1 LNYSTKKNKKMKT
14 VSLSGSPRANVGKV
28 DAAALRAKGMVPC
41 VIYGAGEQIHFSADI
56 RHFKEII
63 FTPETNLVNV
73 DINGKSYKT
82 VLQEAQYHK
91 INDKLIHADFLQVT
105 EDKPVTVQLPV
116 KTIGAS
122 EGVKAGGKLTVKMRK
137 VKVRGL
143 ISKLPE
149 YIELNVEK
157 LAIGKAISAG
167 DIKID
172 GITLLHPKNIS
183 IVSVDTTRAAV
194 TEEVAPAAA
203 GAAKTAAPAAAATP
217 AAPAAG
223 AKAPAKK

>member
-1 LNYSTKKNKKMKT
+1 MKT

-28 DAAALRAKGMVPC
+28 DAKAIRAKGHVPC

-56 RHFKEII
+56 RHFKNII
-63 FTPETNLVNV
+63 FTPETNLVN
-73 DINGKSYKT
+73 IEIEGKNYRT

-91 INDKLIHADFLQVT
+91 INDLLIHADFLLVS

-116 KTIGAS
+116 KTVGTS
-122 EGVKAGGKLTVKMRK
+122 EGVKAGGKLNVKLRK

-149 YIELNVEK
+149 SIDLNIEK
-157 LAIGKAISAG
+157 LAIGKSISAG
-167 DIKID
+167 DINID

-183 IVSVDTTRAAV
+183 IVSVDTTRNV
-194 TEEVAPAAA
+194 TVEEPAA
-203 GAAKTAAPAAAATP
+203 AAKTAAPAAAAK
-217 AAPAAG
+217 AA
-223 AKAPAKK
+223 APAKK

>member
-1 LNYSTKKNKKMKT
+1 MKT
-14 VSLSGSPRANVGKV
+14 VSLSGSPRANVGKT

-73 DINGKSYKT
+73 EVNGKSYKT

-91 INDKLIHADFLQVT
+91 INDRLIHADFLQVT
-105 EDKPVTVQLPV
+105 EDKPVTVFLPV
-116 KTIGAS
+116 KTIGAA
-122 EGVKAGGKLTVKMRK
+122 EGVKAGGKLTLKMRK
-137 VKVRGL
+137 LKVRGL

-167 DIKID
+167 DVQID

-183 IVSVDTTRAAV
+183 IVSVDTTRAVAA
-194 TEEVAPAAA
+194 EETPAAATTAAAGTAPAA
-203 GAAKTAAPAAAATP
+203 AAKTAAPAPAAK
-217 AAPAAG
+217 AAPAG
-223 AKAPAKK
+223 KK

>member
-1 LNYSTKKNKKMKT
+1 MKT
-14 VSLSGSPRANVGKV
+14 VQLSGSPRANVGKV
-28 DAAALRAKGMVPC
+28 DATALRAKGMVPC

-63 FTPETNLVNV
+63 WTPETNLVNV
-73 DINGKSYKT
+73 EVGGKSYKT

-91 INDKLIHADFLQVT
+91 INDKLIHADFLQVS

-116 KTIGAS
+116 KTNGTS
-122 EGVKAGGKLTVKMRK
+122 EGVKAGGKLTVKLRK

-149 YIELNVEK
+149 YIDLNIEK
-157 LAIGKAISAG
+157 LAIGKSISAG
-167 DIKID
+167 DINIE

-183 IVSVDTTRAAV
+183 IVSVDTTRNVVAEDPAV
-194 TEEVAPAAA
+194 
-203 GAAKTAAPAAAATP
+203 AAKTAAPAAAKA
-217 AAPAAG
+217 AAPAAA